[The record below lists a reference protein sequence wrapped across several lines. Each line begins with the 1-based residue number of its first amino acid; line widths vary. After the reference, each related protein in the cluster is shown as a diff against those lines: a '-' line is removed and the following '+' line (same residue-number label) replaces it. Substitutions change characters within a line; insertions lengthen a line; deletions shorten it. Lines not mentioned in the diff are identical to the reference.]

1 MKIVHNKNTKVTE
14 NVDKITY
21 EHELTTLE
29 KYVEITSEL
38 SSVENKAELVTS
50 WLVLSSAILGAF
62 VFLNIFLAFIYHSD
76 SVILDTSLLF
86 YGCLCVLAFTAK
98 DSLYLLLVLN
108 ITKSNFTMRDKL
120 NKIEQ
125 HHLVSG
131 RYLMLT
137 KCIIVILSVL
147 LLFSFAA
154 YFTSYLPH
162 PFLTSLF
169 IYLSLLTAINI
180 VRKNIHFVFH
190 ISFAILTALL
200 CVYNLFVLADV
211 RNERYDEENQYNE
224 SQPQS
229 DIESDSDDSADSI
242 REFIDSG
249 MYEMMQEQE
258 RRNDLVY
265 KPEPL
270 PTK

>member
-29 KYVEITSEL
+29 KYVEITAEL

-62 VFLNIFLAFIYHSD
+62 VFLNIFLAFIYNSD

-147 LLFSFAA
+147 LLFSLAA

-169 IYLSLLTAINI
+169 IYLSLITAINI

-211 RNERYDEENQYNE
+211 RHERYEEENQYNE
-224 SQPQS
+224 SQTQS
-229 DIESDSDDSADSI
+229 DIESESDDSAESI
-242 REFIDSG
+242 REFIDRG

-258 RRNDLVY
+258 LRNDLVY